1 MSSSNKS
8 LVSSGGRGTNK
19 NKSQQHGK
27 SDHHHQTKSSD
38 STKHDKAQVGPK
50 QIYFCIDLFISVN
63 IPKMDYS
70 LILQ

>member
-27 SDHHHQTKSSD
+27 SDHHQTKSSSD
-38 STKHDKAQVGPK
+38 STKHDKAQVGQK
-50 QIYFCIDLFISVN
+50 
-63 IPKMDYS
+63 
-70 LILQ
+70 